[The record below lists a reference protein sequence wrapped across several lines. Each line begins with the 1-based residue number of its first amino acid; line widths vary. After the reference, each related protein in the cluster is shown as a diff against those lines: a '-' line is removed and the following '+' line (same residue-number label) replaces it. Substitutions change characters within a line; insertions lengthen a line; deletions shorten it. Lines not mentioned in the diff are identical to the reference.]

1 MNDKLIVKLLEH
13 YDLYK
18 ERLCRPDVK
27 AYFITVVANIK
38 KIASKEQRQSVEEF
52 EAKVMQDEN
61 AQIALK
67 ENNQYA
73 QQKVQ
78 KKKPKKGLKQTR
90 DEFENQNREL

>member
-52 EAKVMQDEN
+52 EAKVM
-61 AQIALK
+61 
-67 ENNQYA
+67 
-73 QQKVQ
+73 
-78 KKKPKKGLKQTR
+78 
-90 DEFENQNREL
+90 